1 MSLMTKT
8 RYEGM
13 ANLAS
18 GARRREGGHPK
29 GRHAVDSS
37 LAVATADLLVTMHC
51 RHTSYVAHR

>member
-1 MSLMTKT
+1 
-8 RYEGM
+8 M

-29 GRHAVDSS
+29 GRDAVGSS

-51 RHTSYVAHR
+51 RHTSFVAHR